1 MQGTVRGLLDPLL
14 GAINSRRVLSVVLG
28 QACQLTDGC
37 TMNDQHAQLHLCI
50 CMTKLPNSKL
60 HLNSITTG
68 GGALILR
75 VVKCQ
80 HAMIV

>member
-1 MQGTVRGLLDPLL
+1 
-14 GAINSRRVLSVVLG
+14 
-28 QACQLTDGC
+28 
-37 TMNDQHAQLHLCI
+37 MNDQHAQLHLCI